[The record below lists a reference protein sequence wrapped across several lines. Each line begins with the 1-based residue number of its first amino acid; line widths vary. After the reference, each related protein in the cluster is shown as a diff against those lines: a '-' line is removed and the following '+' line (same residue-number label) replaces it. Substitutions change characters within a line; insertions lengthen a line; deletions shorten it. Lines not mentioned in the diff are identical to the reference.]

1 MTRSMKKGIFIDE
14 KLAKKVSVML
24 ESGVKK
30 AIKTWSRSSTIAPNM
45 VGLTFDVHNGKK
57 FIPVIVTESMVGHR
71 LGEFSPTRTFRAHS
85 SKKGSSVVE
94 GTAPT
99 APAAVSA
106 KK

>member
-1 MTRSMKKGIFIDE
+1 MKKGIFIDE

-24 ESGVKK
+24 KSGAKK
-30 AIKTWSRSSTIAPNM
+30 AIKTWSRSSTIAPDM
-45 VGLTFDVHNGKK
+45 VGLTFEVHNGKK

-85 SKKGSSVVE
+85 SKKGGAVVE
-94 GTAPT
+94 GATPT
-99 APAAVSA
+99 APVAAPA